1 MEKVLFELG
10 LDEHEINIF
19 LNTLRNIKTSRSFKN
34 KVSNV
39 AKESGNNSLE
49 WGVSILC
56 NQVNES
62 IPDLQRKVEENIH
75 NLEDTDVNWMAG
87 YGSRYMQEL
96 FVATLPKEII
106 NDTVIEDIEQ
116 WIQKKEK

>member
-1 MEKVLFELG
+1 MEKGLFELG

-39 AKESGNNSLE
+39 AKESDTNSLE
-49 WGVSILC
+49 WGLLILC

-62 IPDLQRKVEENIH
+62 TPRLQGKVGAEIQ
-75 NLEDTDVNWMAG
+75 NLEDSDVNWLAG
-87 YGSRYMQEL
+87 YASRYMLEM
-96 FVATLPKEII
+96 FVATLPEENI

-116 WIQKKEK
+116 WTQKKEK